1 VGFTFSLPIFQC
13 FERSANLNIAQIE
26 KKDLEEQKRA
36 AVRSAKNEIRSARE
50 ALNQAIETAP
60 ARESALE
67 LAQEGYD
74 RAKARLENG
83 LGSQLDVT
91 NAELQLREAE
101 ANYARM
107 VYNYLSA
114 KAQYDQA
121 IGMVPFVDNDKPT
134 LNE

>member
-1 VGFTFSLPIFQC
+1 M
-13 FERSANLNIAQIE
+13 
-26 KKDLEEQKRA
+26 
-36 AVRSAKNEIRSARE
+36 NE
-50 ALNQAIETAP
+50 AIETAP
-60 ARESALE
+60 ARERALE
-67 LAQEGYD
+67 LAQEGYE

-107 VYNYLSA
+107 VFNYLSA

-121 IGMVPFVDNDKPT
+121 VGMVPFVDNDKPT